1 MTIFDLLSRFSDS
14 NSNFHYYMRQWLKK
28 KNIKKKKKKK
38 KKKKTETKPASKN
51 DASASLVHNTFR
63 EQALEDSD
71 F

>member
-14 NSNFHYYMRQWLKK
+14 NSNFHYYMRPKTI
-28 KNIKKKKKKK
+28 KNKKKK